1 MRDELF
7 ADGIGEITV
16 TGTTVRI
23 DLVSLS
29 PTERDSEGKPVP
41 QLRQRIV
48 MPVEGFANA
57 FELMRR
63 AVDGLAEA
71 GAIMRTPATVTSLN
85 PGAVVPAGRLAK
97 GNSSPNFS

>member
-29 PTERDSEGKPVP
+29 PTERDGEGKPVP

-48 MPVEGFANA
+48 MPVDGFANA
-57 FELMRR
+57 YELMRR
-63 AVDGLAEA
+63 ALDGLVEA
-71 GAIMRTPATVTSLN
+71 GAIVRAPVAMNGKAPVAIMPTARTA
-85 PGAVVPAGRLAK
+85 R